1 MRKPLSERNVDATGQ
16 AGERKERPDGRHKQ
30 TVARDCGAADGCRSG
45 RAPGRSRLTRQGEGV
60 SRANLLAHGWICVE
74 FLPANRWSCFNP
86 GLGRPF
92 PGNPDPR
99 PTYNFVAFDRSSG
112 EFIYTGHLIRGDLY
126 SGQPCAPGEDAYV
139 FRPLI
144 GYYECVHL

>member
-1 MRKPLSERNVDATGQ
+1 MTDTSKRWRAIVALA
-16 AGERKERPDGRHKQ
+16 
-30 TVARDCGAADGCRSG
+30 TVAGAVGLLGAVVTP
-45 RAPGRSRLTRQGEGV
+45 AQGEGV
-60 SRANLLAHGWICVE
+60 SRANLLAHDWICVE

-99 PTYNFVAFDRSSG
+99 PTYTFVAFDRSSG

-126 SGQPCAPGEDAYV
+126 SGQPCALGGDPYV
-139 FRPLI
+139 PRPFI